1 MEEKIEHIAIIP
13 DGNRRWAKKH
23 KKSLLEAYEK
33 GIRKLGDVAK
43 WAHEA
48 NVKTLTLWGFS
59 TENFK
64 RSKEEKEILWHL
76 FEKFLKEG
84 INKYYK
90 EQRKGFKEVKI
101 NFLGRLHF
109 FPESIQKLMK
119 DVMRLTKN
127 NKPYTVNFLMA
138 YGGRAEIVDAV
149 NKIVEKR
156 IKNVDEAIFSSFL
169 YTKGQ
174 KDPDLIIR
182 TGGEKRLSGLLP
194 WQSVYSEL
202 YFCEKLWPEFT
213 KKDFKDAIEDYKRRK
228 RKFGE

>member
-1 MEEKIEHIAIIP
+1 MEEVEHIAIIP

-23 KKSLLEAYEK
+23 GKSLLEAYEK
-33 GIRKLGDVAK
+33 GIKKLGDVAR
-43 WAHEA
+43 WAHEV

-84 INKYYK
+84 IRRYHEEHRK
-90 EQRKGFKEVKI
+90 EFDEVKV
-101 NFLGRLHF
+101 NFLGRLYL

-119 DVMRLTKN
+119 EVMRLTEN

-149 NKIVEKR
+149 NEIVKKG
-156 IKNVDEAIFSSFL
+156 IKEVDEENFSNFL

-194 WQSVYSEL
+194 WQSVSSEL
-202 YFCEKLWPEFT
+202 YFCEKLWPDFT
-213 KKDFKDAIEDYKRRK
+213 KKDFEDAIKDYKRRK